1 MEKRRFVLFGNG
13 QLPVHQ
19 NELSCLEK
27 AKKII
32 CLDGGANKL
41 KLLGYSPDYI
51 LGDMDS
57 IKSDSNFKNAKK
69 IILKNQSKTDLE
81 KSLDWCKK
89 NNILKLTLI
98 GCSGLRDDHNY
109 VSLLLLSKYFLD
121 LEIIIVTNFST
132 VHCVQQKKQFNSLPG
147 QTISIIPTIDKIAIT
162 TDGLKYSLNNQTLS
176 NISQGISNVTLGS
189 KFSIEATKPVWV
201 IINHT

>member
-1 MEKRRFVLFGNG
+1 MKKKNFVLFGNG
-13 QLPVHQ
+13 HLPVHQ
-19 NELSCLEK
+19 NELSCLKK

-57 IKSDSNFKNAKK
+57 IKSDSNFKNAEK

-132 VHCVQQKKQFNSLPG
+132 VHCVQQKKQFNSLPR

-162 TDGLKYSLNNQTLS
+162 TDGLKYSLINQTLS

-201 IINHT
+201 IINHP